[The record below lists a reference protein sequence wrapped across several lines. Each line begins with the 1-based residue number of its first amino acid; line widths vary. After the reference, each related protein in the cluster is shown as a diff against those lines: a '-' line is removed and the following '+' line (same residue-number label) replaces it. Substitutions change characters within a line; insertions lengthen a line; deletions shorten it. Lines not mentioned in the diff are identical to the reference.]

1 MGNISYTAHVSN
13 KKSDITSKSKLAGVA
28 KHNLRK
34 YKSSD
39 YSKDNIFIVYGTSN
53 LIDDVKTVY
62 HKEFDE
68 ALEEYNKKQTRP
80 DRRIEDYFEHV
91 AGKEQDMAVEIIIQI
106 GDREFWKQYDDMK
119 SYIKLSYEIILGEFI
134 KRLPGFVVANAVVHL
149 DEDSPHK
156 VIVKFHSSDETHK
169 IGALSSGERHLLV
182 LLTIFVGS
190 EVHIDMF
197 DDRIEIYSPG
207 GMISGISLEGK
218 IY

>member
-1 MGNISYTAHVSN
+1 
-13 KKSDITSKSKLAGVA
+13 
-28 KHNLRK
+28 
-34 YKSSD
+34 
-39 YSKDNIFIVYGTSN
+39 
-53 LIDDVKTVY
+53 
-62 HKEFDE
+62 
-68 ALEEYNKKQTRP
+68 
-80 DRRIEDYFEHV
+80 
-91 AGKEQDMAVEIIIQI
+91 MAVEIIIQI